1 MSVSAALRKNFPAA
15 ERNREPILAV
25 LRSYLSDTFSGSLLE
40 VSSGSGQHCV
50 HFGEAFRDATI
61 QPTELDDLTSIRAWI
76 DHSGLSNVRDP
87 VLLDA
92 RLPSSEWPRPSAEP
106 DSKWDAMLNVN
117 MIHISPWSA
126 TEGLFAAAGALLKK
140 DGYLFTYGP
149 YKLDGEFTTES
160 NRAFDRSLRERD
172 PAWGLRDVD
181 EVTELAREAG
191 LVLRSRHDMPANNF
205 LLAFQRH

>member
-1 MSVSAALRKNFPAA
+1 
-15 ERNREPILAV
+15 
-25 LRSYLSDTFSGSLLE
+25 
-40 VSSGSGQHCV
+40 
-50 HFGEAFRDATI
+50 
-61 QPTELDDLTSIRAWI
+61 
-76 DHSGLSNVRDP
+76 
-87 VLLDA
+87 
-92 RLPSSEWPRPSAEP
+92 
-106 DSKWDAMLNVN
+106 